1 MVEIW
6 FSLLSR
12 QALRNL
18 SCTAVGQLR
27 QVINRFVEA
36 YDQTAAAFDRT
47 KAVAHPSEPQHR
59 YSDLF
64 K

>member
-1 MVEIW
+1 
-6 FSLLSR
+6 
-12 QALRNL
+12 
-18 SCTAVGQLR
+18 LR